1 MSMKQSVQR
10 ERKGMKKF
18 TKPLCTNDIGIE
30 CVGSTD
36 PTKPPKMYLLRYCTV
51 PQTLYVLHHQGFEE
65 PYVVSMTRKEYTELL
80 DYFLFLCPETTN
92 TTVRTPLTR
101 KRRKNSNAC
110 GKSWNFRIFLQ
121 HLNGNCFPV
130 WGLRLWCIRR
140 IDLYTSKCWQSANC
154 FTKHSF

>member
-1 MSMKQSVQR
+1 MKQSVQR

-92 TTVRTPLTR
+92 TTVRTPLTVILM
-101 KRRKNSNAC
+101 KK
-110 GKSWNFRIFLQ
+110 FI
-121 HLNGNCFPV
+121 
-130 WGLRLWCIRR
+130 RLWEV
-140 IDLYTSKCWQSANC
+140 LVLPVLSSA
-154 FTKHSF
+154 FVWD

>member
-51 PQTLYVLHHQGFEE
+51 PQTLYVLHHQGLEE

-80 DYFLFLCPETTN
+80 DYFLFLCPETTK
-92 TTVRTPLTR
+92 TTVKIPLTE
-101 KRRKNSNAC
+101 KK
-110 GKSWNFRIFLQ
+110 KKKFK
-121 HLNGNCFPV
+121 
-130 WGLRLWCIRR
+130 RLWEEL
-140 IDLYTSKCWQSANC
+140 DLPDLSSAFEWELLPRMETSSLVCTPDRFVYQQVLAEC
-154 FTKHSF
+154 